1 MRKNLFLTLSL
12 ASLLLL
18 SCGKDRPS
26 VAAQREA
33 RQQHNLR
40 ELERQ
45 QRSLAYCDSLI
56 QVLQSQVQELMP
68 LFKYEK
74 QDQYE
79 DHGRYVHRLLRT
91 GSNASR
97 CYLQAYATDAFR
109 LIVKGYYVGERPLHL
124 QAIELQADSLN
135 QRFVGSAHPFSVED
149 VVPGYSPTTLHYEII
164 TLDEPSGTD
173 LLKLI
178 DACSGTRER
187 ISLAGKKSS
196 SRFYLS
202 DTDKKALVETY
213 RLATLMKDI
222 HRLEQQAEQ
231 ASLQIQKYQ
240 NRLTK

>member
-1 MRKNLFLTLSL
+1 MRKIFFFSLSL

-18 SCGKDRPS
+18 SCGKDKPS
-26 VAAQREA
+26 VAEQREA
-33 RQQHNLR
+33 RQQHNLQ

-45 QRSLAYCDSLI
+45 QRSLAYCDSMV

-79 DHGRYVHRLLRT
+79 DHGRYVHRLLQT

-97 CYLQAYATDAFR
+97 NYLQAYSTDAFR
-109 LIVKGYYVGERPLHL
+109 LILKGYYVGERPMHL
-124 QAIELQADSLN
+124 QAIELQADSLT
-135 QRFVGSAHPFSVED
+135 QRFAGSAHPFSVED

-164 TLDEPSGTD
+164 TLDEQSATD

-178 DACSGTRER
+178 DAYSASRER
-187 ISLAGKKSS
+187 ISLVGKKSS
-196 SRFYLS
+196 ARFYLS
-202 DTDKKALVETY
+202 DNDKKALIETY

-222 HRLEQQAEQ
+222 HRLEQQADQ

-240 NRLTK
+240 NRLAK